1 MDAKDKIAFINSVGT
16 ESTEINDST
25 CMGEEVVFCT
35 ECGTSNLKSAN
46 FCENCGN
53 RLQQDVV
60 SDQVSTD
67 TQTSDSKSHNKQQ
80 KNRVYTL
87 YQDIQVTPRNK
98 RYVSEISGMKIDK
111 IIQNME
117 DNQLATI
124 KLAESLDTRKAIATG
139 LPEWSLEPPMELV
152 RRRR

>member
-1 MDAKDKIAFINSVGT
+1 MDAKDKVAFINSVGT

-25 CMGEEVVFCT
+25 CMEEEVVFCT
-35 ECGTSNLKSAN
+35 ECGTSNLISDN

-60 SDQVSTD
+60 SDQESTVA
-67 TQTSDSKSHNKQQ
+67 QISYSKSHTSQQ
-80 KNRVYTL
+80 KNHVYTS
-87 YQDIQVTPRNK
+87 YQDIQVTPKNK
-98 RYVSEISGMKIDK
+98 RYVSEISGIKIDK
-111 IIQNME
+111 IIQKME

-124 KLAESLDTRKAIATG
+124 KLAESLDKRKAIATG